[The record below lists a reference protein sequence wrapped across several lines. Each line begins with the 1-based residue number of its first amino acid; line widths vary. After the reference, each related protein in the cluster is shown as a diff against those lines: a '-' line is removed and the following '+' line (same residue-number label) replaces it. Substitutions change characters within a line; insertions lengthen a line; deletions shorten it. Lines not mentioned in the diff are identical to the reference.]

1 MNTFLKNEKGMILIW
16 FYVLIAVLV
25 IMGGSLYALSFQESM
40 LTTIDQARD
49 KAFYLAE
56 AGLDQ
61 KLHDLKAGNTSNISS
76 TSLGDGTYSVTYDAT
91 TKRISS
97 TGTVNGVSKTVVSV
111 VAKTIPPGVKG
122 ALTSQGDISFSGN
135 ITVDGRDH
143 DSSGNLTGASGT
155 YGASSGGT
163 VSQGGSSDI
172 GGNGTYGASSG
183 GTVSQGGS
191 SDIGGNGVAPASP
204 ANPATIEQNQTD
216 NSWTTPET
224 LLGVASGSLDQ
235 YKTSSTPTFP
245 MSGIVYYTGSQ
256 IIAPDFGTS
265 SNPSTGIL
273 ILHNVNADALLKN
286 AHGTFKGLIIADNV
300 VHINGSADIIG
311 GVIAKTS
318 TQTTGDGSATVA
330 FSSSILTNLPA
341 GNYTIVSWEDTQN
354 TAYTYS

>member
-143 DSSGNLTGASGT
+143 DSSGNLTGAS
-155 YGASSGGT
+155 
-163 VSQGGSSDI
+163 
-172 GGNGTYGASSG
+172 GTYGASSG